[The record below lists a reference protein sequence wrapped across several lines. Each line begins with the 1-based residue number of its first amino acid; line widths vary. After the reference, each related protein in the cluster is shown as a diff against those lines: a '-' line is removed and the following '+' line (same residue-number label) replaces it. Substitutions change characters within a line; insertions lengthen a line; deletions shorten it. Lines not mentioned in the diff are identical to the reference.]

1 MLVVLNYILVGRP
14 WVFREPRFCQN
25 SRLLF
30 ILKFFLF
37 RLPVS
42 TLTALSIFPQPCP
55 QPRHLALCKIAFE
68 LTHDRY
74 RGTRWGE
81 TFS

>member
-30 ILKFFLF
+30 ILKYLLISTPGFDFKS
-37 RLPVS
+37 PIHISS
-42 TLTALSIFPQPCP
+42 TLSATASLGP
-55 QPRHLALCKIAFE
+55 L
-68 LTHDRY
+68 
-74 RGTRWGE
+74 
-81 TFS
+81 